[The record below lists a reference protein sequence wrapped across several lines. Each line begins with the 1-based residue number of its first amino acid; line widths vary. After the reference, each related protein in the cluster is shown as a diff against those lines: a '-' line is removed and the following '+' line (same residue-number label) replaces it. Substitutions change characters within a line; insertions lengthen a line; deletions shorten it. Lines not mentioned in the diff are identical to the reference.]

1 MNTSF
6 KPMRALLAAAVA
18 LALGTGASCALA
30 EGSAKV
36 AHPQGATS
44 KDKANE
50 KAIAKVLGAS
60 SPSAAKQAFAA
71 ADLDNDGVV
80 SLDEFHKDI
89 VKSWHALDLDHNGEI
104 TRSELESI
112 PDRGAVR
119 AMLRMLQRSDS
130 NGDMKLSFKELVEAR
145 MAFFDEADADHDDR
159 LTLSEALAFEAKH
172 HPKASAAASAKASK
186 AEPAAAAGK

>member
-1 MNTSF
+1 MTTSF

-30 EGSAKV
+30 EGTAKPGH
-36 AHPQGATS
+36 AASNKDKAQ
-44 KDKANE
+44 DKANE
-50 KAIAKVLGAS
+50 KALAKVLGVS

-71 ADLDNDGVV
+71 ADMNKDGVV

-89 VKSWHALDLDHNGEI
+89 VKSWHALDLDHNGDIE
-104 TRSELESI
+104 RSELESI

-119 AMLRMLQRSDS
+119 AMLRLLQRSDS
-130 NGDMKLSFKELVEAR
+130 NSDQKLSFKELVEAR

-159 LTLSEALAFEAKH
+159 LTLSEALDFDAKRL
-172 HPKASAAASAKASK
+172 PKASAAAAAKA
-186 AEPAAAAGK
+186 AQAPAAGK